1 MTAGFLRWGFRRLIK
16 PYQQYAALPFVR
28 DSDGSVRVML
38 VTTRGRKRWMVPKG
52 WPIPGLQPHESAARE
67 AFEEAGVVGHVGSK
81 PLGSFEY
88 SKGVG
93 FGRRVKCTVEVFPL
107 EVDHQRRY
115 WLERGERETK
125 WFNVKKAASLVS
137 EPTLRRILLHFDP
150 LSLLSPDGAGLQV
163 DR

>member
-1 MTAGFLRWGFRRLIK
+1 LIK
-16 PYQQYAALPFVR
+16 PYQQYAALPFIR
-28 DSDGSVRVML
+28 DSDGSFRVML

-67 AFEEAGVVGHVGSK
+67 AFEEAGVVGHVHPK

-88 SKGVG
+88 LKGVG
-93 FGRRVKCTVEVFPL
+93 LGRRVKCTVEVFPL
-107 EVDHQRRY
+107 EVDHQRKY

-137 EPTLRRILLHFDP
+137 EPTLKRILLHFDP
-150 LSLLSPDGAGLQV
+150 YALLSPDEADLQV
-163 DR
+163 SRGLS